1 MDAICVGCYCLEGRI
16 MESNKLKKVRL
27 KGNASFNIREG
38 WLRKGM
44 RAVKQNPT
52 IFSESNAMQIL
63 GVGSK
68 MVNSIKFWLKA
79 TGLVEE
85 RINKGKHEL
94 VFTPEFGQII
104 YDYDPYF
111 EDIFTL
117 FLLHSKIAS
126 NKDYAVV
133 WYLFFNVFEAKS
145 FTKED
150 MFLVLNNELEK
161 LMDTECTFSESLL
174 RDDCSSV
181 LKMYV
186 KDETDED
193 PEENL
198 NSPFVGLNLLR
209 RNQTDKNVFEKT
221 TPKFGDVDKLVVL
234 YLMFINKTHDNGV
247 SIDDLINKENNIGRI
262 LNFSRPIINE
272 YLDQLRLK
280 GYIDINRTAG
290 LDMVYFKGELNAKQ
304 ILIDYYTQEANL

>member
-1 MDAICVGCYCLEGRI
+1 
-16 MESNKLKKVRL
+16 MENNSENVKIKKVRL

-44 RAVKQNPT
+44 RAVKQDPAL
-52 IFSESNAMQIL
+52 FSNSDAMQVL

-85 RINKGKHEL
+85 KINKSKHEL
-94 VFTPEFGQII
+94 VFTPNFGEII
-104 YDYDPYF
+104 YEYDPYF

-117 FLLHSKIAS
+117 FLLHSKIVS
-126 NKDYAVV
+126 NKELAIV
-133 WYLFFNVFEAKS
+133 WHLFFNVFEAKS
-145 FTKED
+145 FTRED
-150 MFLVLNNELEK
+150 MCSALNNELEK
-161 LMDTECTFSESLL
+161 LMDAECTFSESLL

-186 KDETDED
+186 KEDSDDD

-198 NSPFVGLNLLR
+198 SSPFIILNLLR
-209 RNQTDKNVFEKT
+209 RSQTDKNIFEKT
-221 TPKFGDVDKLVVL
+221 APKFSDVDKLVIL
-234 YLMFINKTHDNGV
+234 YLMFINKTQNNCI
-247 SIDDLINKENNIGRI
+247 SIDDIINKENNAGRI
-262 LNFSRPIINE
+262 LNFSRPMINE

-280 GYIDINRTAG
+280 GYIDLNRTAG
-290 LDMVYFKGELNAKQ
+290 LDMVYFKDNLSAKQ

>member
-1 MDAICVGCYCLEGRI
+1 
-16 MESNKLKKVRL
+16 MENKSENNKIKKVRL

-44 RAVKQNPT
+44 RALEQDPT
-52 IFSESNAMQIL
+52 LFSNNDAMQIL

-85 RINKGKHEL
+85 NINKGKHEL
-94 VFTPEFGQII
+94 VFTPEFGEII

-117 FLLHSKIAS
+117 FLLHSKIVS
-126 NKDYAVV
+126 NKDLAIA

-150 MFLVLNNELEK
+150 MCSVLNNELEK
-161 LMDTECTFSESLL
+161 LMDTECTFSESSL

-181 LKMYV
+181 LKMYL
-186 KDETDED
+186 KDDSNED

-198 NSPFVGLNLLR
+198 SSPFVILNLLR
-209 RNQTDKNVFEKT
+209 RSQTDKNVFEKT
-221 TPKFGDVDKLVVL
+221 APKFGDVDKLVVL
-234 YLMFINKTHDNGV
+234 YLMFTNRTQNDCI
-247 SIDDLINKENNIGRI
+247 SIDDIINKENNIGRV
-262 LNFSRPIINE
+262 LNFSRPMINE

-280 GYIDINRTAG
+280 GYIDLNRTAG
-290 LDMVYFKGELNAKQ
+290 LDMVYFKDNLSARQ

>member
-1 MDAICVGCYCLEGRI
+1 
-16 MESNKLKKVRL
+16 MENNSENIKIKRVRL

-44 RAVKQNPT
+44 RALKQDPAL
-52 IFSESNAMQIL
+52 FSNSDAMQVL

-85 RINKGKHEL
+85 KINKNKHEL
-94 VFTPEFGQII
+94 VFTPDFGEII
-104 YDYDPYF
+104 YKYDPYF
-111 EDIFTL
+111 EDTFTL
-117 FLLHSKIAS
+117 FLLHSKIVS
-126 NKDYAVV
+126 NKELAIV
-133 WYLFFNVFEAKS
+133 WHLFFNVFEATS
-145 FTKED
+145 FTRED
-150 MFLVLNNELEK
+150 MCSVLNNELEK

-186 KDETDED
+186 NEDSDSD

-198 NSPFVGLNLLR
+198 NSPFVILNLLR
-209 RNQTDKNVFEKT
+209 RSQTDKNVFEKT
-221 TPKFGDVDKLVVL
+221 APKFSDVDKLVIL
-234 YLMFINKTHDNGV
+234 YLMFINKTQNDCI
-247 SIDDLINKENNIGRI
+247 SIDDIINKENNAGRI
-262 LNFSRPIINE
+262 LNFSRPMINE

-280 GYIDINRTAG
+280 GYIDLNRTAG
-290 LDMVYFKGELNAKQ
+290 LDMVYFKDNLSAEQ
-304 ILIDYYTQEANL
+304 ILVDYYTQEANL

>member
-1 MDAICVGCYCLEGRI
+1 
-16 MESNKLKKVRL
+16 MENKLKKVKL

-44 RAVKQNPT
+44 RALTQDATV
-52 IFSESNAMQIL
+52 FSNNDAMQIL

-85 RINKGKHEL
+85 EINKGKHSL
-94 VFTPEFGQII
+94 VFTPDFGKII
-104 YDYDPYF
+104 NDYDPYF

-117 FLLHSKIAS
+117 FLLHSKIAT
-126 NKDYAVV
+126 NKDLAIV

-150 MFLVLNNELEK
+150 MCVVLNNELNK
-161 LMDTECTFSESLL
+161 LMAVECTFSESLL
-174 RDDCSSV
+174 RDDCSSI

-186 KDETDED
+186 KDDLDED
-193 PEENL
+193 PEDNFS
-198 NSPFVGLNLLR
+198 SPFVALNLLR
-209 RNQTDKNVFEKT
+209 KSQTDKNVFEKT
-221 TPKFGDVDKLVVL
+221 APKFGDVDKLAVL
-234 YLMFINKTHDNGV
+234 YLMFINKTQNNSI
-247 SIDDLINKENNIGRI
+247 SIDDLINKENNVGRI
-262 LNFSRPIINE
+262 FNFSRPMINE

-280 GYIDINRTAG
+280 GYIDLNRTAG
-290 LDMVYFKGELNAKQ
+290 LDMVYFKDDLSERQ